1 MTSFM
6 SKEELM
12 EIGFKSVGE
21 NVLLSRNARVY
32 GAEHITIGNN
42 VRIDDFCI
50 LSRKVDIGNNV
61 HIAAYSA
68 MYGGEAGIKI
78 DDFAN
83 ISSRV
88 CVYALSD
95 DFSGRTM
102 TSPMVPDKYKDVFND
117 PVRIGRHV
125 IIGTGSTILPGVHLN
140 DGCVVGAMSL
150 VKKDV
155 AEWTMVAGI
164 PAKKIKD
171 REKDLLKLEKE
182 FLNDLKGETNEQ

>member
-6 SKEELM
+6 SKEELVQV
-12 EIGFKSVGE
+12 GFKSVGD
-21 NVLLSRNARVY
+21 NVLLSRNAKVY

-50 LSRKVDIGNNV
+50 LSRKVDIGDNV

-68 MYGGEAGIKI
+68 MYGGAAGIRI

-102 TSPMVPDKYKDVFND
+102 TNPMIPDEYKDVFND
-117 PVRIGRHV
+117 PVYIGRHV
-125 IIGTGSTILPGVHLN
+125 IIGTGSTILPGVRLN
-140 DGCVVGAMSL
+140 EGCIVGAMSL

-155 AEWTMVAGI
+155 AEWTTVAGI

-171 REKDLLKLEKE
+171 RERGLLNLEEVFLKE
-182 FLNDLKGETNEQ
+182 INNL

>member
-6 SKEELM
+6 SKEELA
-12 EIGFKSVGE
+12 EIGFKSIGD
-21 NVLLSRNARVY
+21 NVLLSRNAKVY

-68 MYGGEAGIKI
+68 MYGGEAGIQI

-102 TSPMVPDKYKDVFND
+102 TNPMIPNKYKEIFNNS
-117 PVRIGRHV
+117 VRIGKHV
-125 IIGTGSTILPGVHLN
+125 IIGTGSTVLPGVILN

-164 PAKKIKD
+164 PAKRIKD
-171 REKDLLKLEKE
+171 RERGLLLLEKK
-182 FLNDLKGETNEQ
+182 FLEEINA

>member
-6 SKEELM
+6 SKEELAQ
-12 EIGFKSVGE
+12 IGFKSVGE
-21 NVLLSRNARVY
+21 NVLLSRNAKVY

-50 LSRKVDIGNNV
+50 LSRKVDIGSYV

-68 MYGGEAGIKI
+68 MYGGEAGIRI

-88 CVYALSD
+88 CIYALSD
-95 DFSGRTM
+95 DFSGHTM

-117 PVRIGRHV
+117 PVYVGRHV
-125 IIGTGSTILPGVHLN
+125 IIGTGSTILPGVRLN
-140 DGCVVGAMSL
+140 EGCVVGAMTL
-150 VKKDV
+150 VKKNV
-155 AEWTMVAGI
+155 SEWTMVAGI

-171 REKDLLKLEKE
+171 RKKDLLELEKE
-182 FLNDLKGETNEQ
+182 FLKNNG

>member
-1 MTSFM
+1 MTSFL
-6 SKEELM
+6 SREEL
-12 EIGFKSVGE
+12 EKIGFKSCGQ
-21 NVLLSRNARVY
+21 NVLLSRNANVY
-32 GAEHITIGNN
+32 GAEHITIGDN

-50 LSRKVDIGNNV
+50 LSRKVDIGSNV

-68 MYGGEAGIKI
+68 MYGGEAGIQI

-102 TSPMVPDKYKDVFND
+102 TNPMIPDKYKDISNN
-117 PVRIGRHV
+117 PVYIGRHV
-125 IIGTGSTILPGVHLN
+125 IIGTGSTILPGTRLN
-140 DGCVVGAMSL
+140 EGAVVGAMSL

-155 AEWTMVAGI
+155 EEWTMVAGI

-171 REKDLLKLEKE
+171 RECGLLKIEKE
-182 FLNDLKGETNEQ
+182 FLKDANNL

>member
-1 MTSFM
+1 MTSFL
-6 SKEELM
+6 SEEELKK
-12 EIGFKSVGE
+12 IGFKSIGK
-21 NVLLSRNARVY
+21 NVLLSRNANVY
-32 GAEHITIGNN
+32 GAEYITIGDN

-50 LSRKVDIGNNV
+50 LSRKVDIGSNV

-68 MYGGEAGIKI
+68 MYGGEAGIRI

-102 TSPMVPDKYKDVFND
+102 TSPMIPEKYKDVFND
-117 PVRIGRHV
+117 PVYIGRHV
-125 IIGTGSTILPGVHLN
+125 IIGTGSTVLPGVKLN
-140 DGCVVGAMSL
+140 EGAVVGAMSL

-155 AEWTMVAGI
+155 EPWTMVAGI
-164 PAKKIKD
+164 PAKAIKK
-171 REKDLLKLEKE
+171 REQDLLELEKE
-182 FLNDLKGETNEQ
+182 FTKEYGQL

>member
-6 SKEELM
+6 SKEELAK
-12 EIGFKSVGE
+12 IGFKSVGE
-21 NVLLSRNARVY
+21 NVLLSKNAKVY
-32 GAEHITIGNN
+32 GAEHMTIGDN

-50 LSRKVDIGNNV
+50 LSRKVDIGSNV

-102 TSPMVPDKYKDVFND
+102 TSPMVPDKYKDVFNN
-117 PVRIGRHV
+117 PVYIGRHV
-125 IIGTGSTILPGVHLN
+125 IIGTGSTILPGVRLN
-140 DGCVVGAMSL
+140 EGAVVGAMTL
-150 VKKDV
+150 VKQDV
-155 AEWTMVAGI
+155 EEWTTVVGI

-171 REKDLLKLEKE
+171 RERGLLELEKE
-182 FLNDLKGETNEQ
+182 FLKDRNGLDD